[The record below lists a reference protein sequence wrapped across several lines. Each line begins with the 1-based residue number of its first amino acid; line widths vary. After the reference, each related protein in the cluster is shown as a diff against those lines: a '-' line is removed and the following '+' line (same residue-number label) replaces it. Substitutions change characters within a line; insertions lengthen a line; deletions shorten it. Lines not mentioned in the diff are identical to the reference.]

1 MKNEEKKKR
10 EENKH
15 EPTSVHQAKNQANY
29 LLTKKKQRKK
39 NSEQKQK
46 QKQKLKTE

>member
-10 EENKH
+10 EENEH
-15 EPTSVHQAKNQANY
+15 EPTSVHQAKNQANF

-39 NSEQKQK
+39 NKNK
-46 QKQKLKTE
+46 NKN

>member
-15 EPTSVHQAKNQANY
+15 EPTSVHQAKNQANF
-29 LLTKKKQRKK
+29 LLTKKKTANK
-39 NSEQKQK
+39 NKNK
-46 QKQKLKTE
+46 NKN